1 MMTTHIITEVNN
13 PRKRKLQLLPPGPVS
28 ESSSFC
34 PAPPSFSPEDR
45 QAKTPAPRRA
55 AARGFPHLFPS
66 PVWRTPED
74 RQPAVETYRSE
85 SEPHASA
92 PKTPQ
97 PSPRP
102 SVPW

>member
-1 MMTTHIITEVNN
+1 MMITHIITEVNN
-13 PRKRKLQLLPPGPVS
+13 PLKRKLQLLPPLLQA
-28 ESSSFC
+28 F
-34 PAPPSFSPEDR
+34 R
-45 QAKTPAPRRA
+45 QRAKTKFGIWAKTPAPRRA
-55 AARGFPHLFPS
+55 AARGFPRLFPS

-85 SEPHASA
+85 SEPRASA

-97 PSPRP
+97 PSLRL